1 MTKTKAK
8 TKTTTAT
15 VAPQATYSSVTIS
28 QLVRWDGNP
37 RPQAEPGKRSEL
49 KASIADKGIQ
59 TPLIV
64 RHKSGP
70 KSGAA
75 RINEVIGG
83 DTRRDIVT
91 ELVAEGAWNA
101 DREIPVIIRDDLVGN
116 DVAALDVALSDNI
129 HVPMHPMDQFYAF
142 SQMVDMGRDIREIAN
157 AYGVSQRVVE
167 QRLSYAKLDDRARQL
182 VKADERDLEWA
193 AAMTM
198 ASPQEQGQMLD
209 EIEIE
214 PRRYLTVHDVRRRL
228 EDELVPTTLAL
239 FDTAAVAD
247 ALIRRDL
254 FDSAGA
260 TYMRRSEFQPL
271 QDQAVEELCEK
282 RRSEGWSKVSV
293 VSEREFDRFRYED
306 GITDPSRAEV
316 IMVRHASGA
325 VHEHS
330 GLALRI
336 EERLNGIDAVDDE
349 AGEALFSSGV
359 AATRATVRRN
369 PRTVEGR
376 RTARYIAVSKAMII
390 QAALMQDP
398 RLTIAVTVAGMI
410 QNAAPRIV
418 EGRIFSDMS
427 EIDPASPARVIV
439 ERRLDAAR
447 QVMQA
452 GGIDPSLD
460 YGEMITRLLALDDAQ
475 LMTLLQTSL
484 AKRVVTDMQRTEML
498 FETTM
503 AQDGVLLENF
513 WRPDRTYL
521 ATLSKDALEQLAR
534 QILPSRLLSK
544 VTGGKGDIVET
555 LAQIID
561 DAHSGGM
568 RLGETERQSLTAW
581 APASLGGVADDT
593 ALFDPNDGEEEVGQA
608 IFDTVEDDEEQHEE
622 VA

>member
-1 MTKTKAK
+1 MTKAK
-8 TKTTTAT
+8 TVPTVATPAVSYSTAT
-15 VAPQATYSSVTIS
+15 IT

-64 RHKSGP
+64 RYKSGP
-70 KSGAA
+70 KSGPK
-75 RINEVIGG
+75 RVNEVIGG

-91 ELVAEGAWNA
+91 ELVSEGAWAA
-101 DREIPVIIRDDLVGN
+101 DREIPIIVRDDLVG
-116 DVAALDVALSDNI
+116 DDMAALDVALSDNI

-182 VKADERDLEWA
+182 VKNDERDLEWA

-198 ASPQEQGQMLD
+198 ASPQEQEQMLD
-209 EIEIE
+209 EIETE

-228 EDELVPTTLAL
+228 EDDLVPTTLAL

-247 ALIRRDL
+247 GLMRRDL
-254 FDSAGA
+254 FDAAGT

-271 QDQAVEELCEK
+271 QDQAVADLCETRK
-282 RRSEGWSKVSV
+282 TEGWSKVTV
-293 VSEREFDRFRYED
+293 ISEREFDRFKYED
-306 GITDPSRAEV
+306 GISDPTRAEV
-316 IMVRHASGA
+316 IFVRHASGA

-349 AGEALFSSGV
+349 AGEALFSGDV
-359 AATRATVRRN
+359 ATTRATIKRD

-376 RTARYIAVSKAMII
+376 KTVRYVAVSKAMII

-398 RLTIAVTVAGMI
+398 RLTIAVTVAGML

-418 EGRIFSDMS
+418 EGRIFSDMN
-427 EIDPASPARVIV
+427 EMDPDSPARIIV

-447 QVMQA
+447 QIMQA
-452 GGIDPSLD
+452 GGIDPSLE
-460 YGEMITRLLALDDAQ
+460 YGEMITRLLLLDDAQ

-484 AKRVVTDMQRTEML
+484 AKRVVTDMQRADML
-498 FETTM
+498 FETAM
-503 AQDGVLLENF
+503 AQEGVLLEHF
-513 WRPDRTYL
+513 WRPDRSYL
-521 ATLSKDALEQLAR
+521 ATLSKDVLDQLAR
-534 QILPSRLLSK
+534 QILPPRLLSK

-568 RLGETERQSLTAW
+568 RLGEAERQTLTAW
-581 APASLGGVADDT
+581 APASLGGMAADT
-593 ALFDPNDGEEEVGQA
+593 TLFDPNGADDEDGQA
-608 IFDTVEDDEEQHEE
+608 IFGDTAEREEERADVE
-622 VA
+622 